1 MNNDLSVRLSFI
13 RMDEQT
19 RMLMREMRPMI
30 AQWLPEILNAFYD
43 VVRRFDQTA
52 KLFRDEAHIRHARQ
66 AQIDHW
72 DLIAQAVFDETYF
85 ASHRQ
90 GASANRPRTALVHR
104 RLLLPAQ

>member
-52 KLFRDEAHIRHARQ
+52 KLFRD
-66 AQIDHW
+66 
-72 DLIAQAVFDETYF
+72 
-85 ASHRQ
+85 
-90 GASANRPRTALVHR
+90 
-104 RLLLPAQ
+104 